1 MMLRGI
7 LAVVLLDLKRF
18 WLEKVRLVAG
28 LIQPLL
34 YLFVLGAGI
43 GASSNLG
50 GGDYR
55 KYIYPGVVGLSLLFT
70 ATFTAIT
77 IVFDRQ
83 VGFFKAI
90 LVSPVPRPAIAMGKI
105 LSGAIQAFLQGLVVL
120 PFAPLAGVHLGPLE
134 ALRMLV
140 AMAVA
145 SVVFSALGVAVASR
159 FTSTTV
165 FPIVSNAVL
174 LPMYFLA
181 GSLFPLAQ
189 APRWMQLAAHFDPVA
204 YAVDLMRGAL
214 THRYFFNPWLSLGAL
229 AFILAFLVWSAVR
242 VFNRGED
249 DSSLG
254 ASKFNWRR

>member
-7 LAVVLLDLKRF
+7 YAVVVLDLKRA
-18 WLEKVRLVAG
+18 WLDRARIVAG
-28 LIQPLL
+28 LAQPLL

-43 GASSNLG
+43 GASSQMG
-50 GGDYR
+50 GGQY
-55 KYIYPGVVGLSLLFT
+55 KLFIFPGVVALSLLFT
-70 ATFTAIT
+70 ATFAAIT

-83 VGFFKAI
+83 IGFFKAV
-90 LVSPVPRPAIAMGKI
+90 LVAPVPRAAIALGKI
-105 LSGAIQAFLQGLVVL
+105 AAGALQAFLQGLVVL
-120 PFAPLAGVHLGPLE
+120 PFAPLAGVPLHFWSLLALLG
-134 ALRMLV
+134 

-145 SVVFSALGVAVASR
+145 AVTFSALGVAVAAR

-174 LPMYFLA
+174 LPMYFLSGA
-181 GSLFPLAQ
+181 MFPLKL
-189 APRWMQLAAHFDPVA
+189 APAWMQAASHLDPVA

-214 THRYFFNPWLSLGAL
+214 LGQFFFPVWLSLTAL
-229 AFILAFLVWSAVR
+229 AGIITLLTWLSVK

-254 ASKFNWRR
+254 ATNFSWRR